1 MHPGDPHLVAD
12 YSQHGFPK
20 TAAHFGLVG
29 ISAFLLELNLFFFV
43 TDYVSALPIYVIVV
57 ADYVLF
63 SY

>member
-1 MHPGDPHLVAD
+1 LHLTEPSSHHFAGDMHPGDPHLVAD

-43 TDYVSALPIYVIVV
+43 TMH
-57 ADYVLF
+57 
-63 SY
+63 